1 MFFKQLKII
10 FSLKKFMESSHKKAI
25 SSIYSTTELGP
36 NIIKDE
42 KINKTYNFK
51 SKESLKQCKFDSFK
65 KSKDK
70 SISKFNYESEM
81 LKNLNIL
88 YEYHNSSLDQND
100 RNYNNNKISLEIQ
113 EKKLNKNIYKL
124 KINIII
130 QLLINIID
138 FLLMTLFQKIFF
150 NFFNIFV
157 LFLILIFDFFI
168 YKEFVQ
174 GFEEINRN
182 YYKNIK
188 KILYFTIIIMI
199 IFFSDMIYEIVVQIL
214 IINLPNYETPCIIKW
229 LFFILFYS
237 FINISSPIFLIKYLV
252 EIKNNIKYFGALEG
266 KDYSLPSNK
275 IHNFSKSES

>member
-1 MFFKQLKII
+1 
-10 FSLKKFMESSHKKAI
+10 MENDHKKAI
-25 SSIYSTTELGP
+25 SSIYSITELEP
-36 NIIKDE
+36 NIKKEE
-42 KINKTYNFK
+42 KINKTYLIESEESLKKSKLDSLNK
-51 SKESLKQCKFDSFK
+51 SKE
-65 KSKDK
+65 K
-70 SISKFNYESEM
+70 SIRKFNIETEM
-81 LKNLNIL
+81 LKNQNLL
-88 YEYHNSSLDQND
+88 YEIHSINNSLDQND
-100 RNYNNNKISLEIQ
+100 INYNNNKISLEIQ

-130 QLLINIID
+130 QLLINIFD

-150 NFFNIFV
+150 NFFNIFS
-157 LFLILIFDFFI
+157 LFLILFFYFFV
-168 YKEFVQ
+168 YKEFVE

-188 KILYFTIIIMI
+188 KIIYFTIIIMI

-229 LFFILFYS
+229 LFFILLYS

-252 EIKNNIKYFGALEG
+252 EIKNNIKFFGVLEG

-275 IHNFSKSES
+275 YHNFSKSEIE

>member
-1 MFFKQLKII
+1 
-10 FSLKKFMESSHKKAI
+10 
-25 SSIYSTTELGP
+25 
-36 NIIKDE
+36 
-42 KINKTYNFK
+42 
-51 SKESLKQCKFDSFK
+51 
-65 KSKDK
+65 
-70 SISKFNYESEM
+70 M

-157 LFLILIFDFFI
+157 LFLILIFDMFI

-188 KILYFTIIIMI
+188 KILCFTIIIMT

-214 IINLPNYETPCIIKW
+214 IINLPNFETPCIIKW

-275 IHNFSKSES
+275 YHNFSKIDI